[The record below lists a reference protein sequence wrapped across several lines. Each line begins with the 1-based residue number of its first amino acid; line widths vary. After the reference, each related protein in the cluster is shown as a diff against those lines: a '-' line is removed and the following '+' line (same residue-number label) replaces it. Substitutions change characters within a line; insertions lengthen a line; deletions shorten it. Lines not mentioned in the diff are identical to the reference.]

1 MIYSLF
7 HPLMVSWSCH
17 DTNVPLQ
24 KITLFILIECK
35 KHPLHSQPC
44 AAEAGETKP
53 NELHANLGKWRT
65 AIFSKQ
71 KLTASFL
78 ILFEAPTDS
87 FLKTRLL
94 CPQRWISDSVLFEA
108 RNLFHE
114 IVQIIET
121 CLTLEVKALIPQAM
135 RLPKAWRHVAQ
146 RRDPGVGLRSVG
158 IYPAPRSRNQAHTR
172 DVGLIPAGKPDVE
185 EAREGRSSHAD
196 LTTEA
201 SSIP

>member
-1 MIYSLF
+1 MIFFSSLATQQQAQRSKLITPFQKHVFVMYVIRYFIFERLQALASAHFPTLLVLRSIPVPFSHSIMIYSLF

-94 CPQRWISDSVLFEA
+94 CPQR
-108 RNLFHE
+108 
-114 IVQIIET
+114 
-121 CLTLEVKALIPQAM
+121 
-135 RLPKAWRHVAQ
+135 
-146 RRDPGVGLRSVG
+146 
-158 IYPAPRSRNQAHTR
+158 
-172 DVGLIPAGKPDVE
+172 
-185 EAREGRSSHAD
+185 
-196 LTTEA
+196 
-201 SSIP
+201 